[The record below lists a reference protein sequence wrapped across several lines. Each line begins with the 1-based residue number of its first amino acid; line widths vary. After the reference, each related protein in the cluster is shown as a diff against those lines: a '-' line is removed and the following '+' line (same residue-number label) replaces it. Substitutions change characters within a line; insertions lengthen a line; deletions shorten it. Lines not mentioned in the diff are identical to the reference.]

1 MLLYLTKITLIL
13 SVSIIAY
20 KLFLEDTKVHVY
32 KRFYLLITLI
42 MALVFPFIIIESS
55 IVSADQTFEQ
65 LGDIV
70 IAPITQVTTMSINWT
85 VILIVGYAI
94 GVVVV
99 ASKSV
104 LEIVKIY
111 QIKSQGSLIKF
122 NDSKIVLSSQISSAF
137 SFCNIIYLPLSE
149 ELSEGNKILIHE
161 QVHIRQGHSID
172 ILLIELLKVVFWFHP
187 LFYYYKTCIA
197 LNHEFLADSKSV
209 DSEEDVNQ
217 YLQLLLTQTYKQSE
231 LGITSSFNFNLTKKR
246 FLMMTKKNIPW
257 KNRVGISMS
266 CILFLL
272 VSTLAIHAKTT
283 NQKVTSDTANIPF
296 QVTDT
301 RAQYPGGMNKFTN
314 DFVLKFIDPYP
325 YSEEDEAKIVVQFT
339 VEIDGTLENIKVLRD
354 PLGVGQ
360 EIIKT
365 LKSMPKW
372 FPAQHNGEVV
382 STVFTLPITFKRT
395 TQ

>member
-70 IAPITQVTTMSINWT
+70 IAPIAQVSTMSINWT
-85 VILIVGYAI
+85 VILIVGYII
-94 GVVVV
+94 GVIVV

-111 QIKSQGSLIKF
+111 KIKSQGSLIKF
-122 NDSKIVLSSQISSAF
+122 NDSKIVLSRQINSAF

-149 ELSEGNKILIHE
+149 ELSEENKILIHE

-209 DSEEDVNQ
+209 NSEEDVNQ

-246 FLMMTKKNIPW
+246 FLMMTKKN
-257 KNRVGISMS
+257 NRVRNLITISLS
-266 CILFLL
+266 TILFL
-272 VSTLAIHAKTT
+272 VMSAFTIQRVDSAKDEVMTT
-283 NQKVTSDTANIPF
+283 V
-296 QVTDT
+296 DT
-301 RAQYPGGMNKFTN
+301 RASYEGGTQQFIQ
-314 DFVLKFIDPYP
+314 DFSTAFKVPKELPIDT
-325 YSEEDEAKIVVQFT
+325 DIKVVIQF
-339 VEIDGTLENIKVLRD
+339 VIERDGSLGAFNVLRD
-354 PLGVGQ
+354 PLNVGDQ
-360 EIIKT
+360 VILA
-365 LKSMPKW
+365 LKSLPKW
-372 FPAQHNGEVV
+372 TPSLYKGN
-382 STVFTLPITFKRT
+382 TVRSQFTLPITIKSAT
-395 TQ
+395 KDGSIKET

>member
-85 VILIVGYAI
+85 VILIVGYII
-94 GVVVV
+94 GVIVV

-104 LEIVKIY
+104 VEIVKIFK
-111 QIKSQGSLIKF
+111 IKSQGSLIKF
-122 NDSKIVLSSQISSAF
+122 NGSKIVLSSQISSAF
-137 SFCNIIYLPLSE
+137 SFCNVIYLPLSE
-149 ELSEGNKILIHE
+149 ELSEENKILIHE
-161 QVHIRQGHSID
+161 RTHIRQGHSID
-172 ILLIELLKVVFWFHP
+172 ILLIEVLKVVFWFHP

-209 DSEEDVNQ
+209 NSEEDVNQ

-246 FLMMTKKNIPW
+246 FLMMTKKN
-257 KNRVGISMS
+257 NRVRNLITICLST
-266 CILFLL
+266 ILFL
-272 VSTLAIHAKTT
+272 VMSAFTIQRVDSAKDEVMTT
-283 NQKVTSDTANIPF
+283 VDIRASYEGGTQQFVQDFSAAFKVPKELPIDTDVKVVIQFVIERDGSLGAFNI
-296 QVTDT
+296 
-301 RAQYPGGMNKFTN
+301 
-314 DFVLKFIDPYP
+314 
-325 YSEEDEAKIVVQFT
+325 
-339 VEIDGTLENIKVLRD
+339 LRD
-354 PLGVGQ
+354 PLNVGDQ
-360 EIIKT
+360 VI
-365 LKSMPKW
+365 LALQSLPKW
-372 FPAQHNGEVV
+372 TPSLYKGN
-382 STVFTLPITFKRT
+382 TVRSQFTLPITIKSAT
-395 TQ
+395 KDGSIKET

>member
-55 IVSADQTFEQ
+55 IVSVDQNFDQ

-70 IAPITQVTTMSINWT
+70 IAPITQVITMSINWT
-85 VILIVGYAI
+85 VILIVGYII
-94 GVVVV
+94 GVIVV

-111 QIKSQGSLIKF
+111 KIKSQGSLIKF
-122 NDSKIVLSSQISSAF
+122 NGSKIVLSSQINSAF

-149 ELSEGNKILIHE
+149 ELSEENKILIHE
-161 QVHIRQGHSID
+161 RAHIRQGHSID
-172 ILLIELLKVVFWFHP
+172 VLLIELLKVVFWFHP

-209 DSEEDVNQ
+209 NSEEDVNQ

-246 FLMMTKKNIPW
+246 FLMMTKKN
-257 KNRVGISMS
+257 NRVRNLITISMS
-266 CILFLL
+266 TILFL
-272 VSTLAIHAKTT
+272 VMSAFTIQRVDSAKDEVMTT
-283 NQKVTSDTANIPF
+283 VDIRASYEGGTQQFVQDFSAAFKVPKELPIDTDVKVVI
-296 QVTDT
+296 Q
-301 RAQYPGGMNKFTN
+301 
-314 DFVLKFIDPYP
+314 FVI
-325 YSEEDEAKIVVQFT
+325 ER
-339 VEIDGTLENIKVLRD
+339 DGSLGAFNVLRD
-354 PLGVGQ
+354 PLNVGDQ
-360 EIIKT
+360 VI
-365 LKSMPKW
+365 LVLQSLPKW
-372 FPAQHNGEVV
+372 TPSLYRGN
-382 STVFTLPITFKRT
+382 TVRSQFTLPITIKSAAKDESIKET
-395 TQ
+395 